1 MKRQNLE
8 LMEAKLP
15 RICGRKVP
23 EKKQMEICR
32 EVPLSLR
39 LASDLV
45 LAREETMRPRRKP
58 S

>member
-1 MKRQNLE
+1 
-8 LMEAKLP
+8 MEAKLP

-39 LASDLV
+39 LASDLAQ
-45 LAREETMRPRRKP
+45 AREETMRPRRKP